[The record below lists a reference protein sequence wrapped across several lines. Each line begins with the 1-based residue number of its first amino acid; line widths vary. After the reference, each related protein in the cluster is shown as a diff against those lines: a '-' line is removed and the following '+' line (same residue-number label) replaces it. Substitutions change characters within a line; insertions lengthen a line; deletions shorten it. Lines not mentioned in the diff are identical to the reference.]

1 MERRLFE
8 EEQSGEEVTARLKER
23 TKELE
28 EARYVH
34 RAEFVQFLIGW
45 VSSHAL
51 H

>member
-28 EARYVH
+28 EARYIG
-34 RAEFVQFLIGW
+34 RKSFNFLTRMGDFT
-45 VSSHAL
+45 
-51 H
+51 